1 MRGDGIMKRIEE
13 IPLPGVGVRHEF
25 ETTAGERLGMVTH
38 RGGRRELLLFEKGD
52 PDACARTIPLE
63 EDDAR
68 ALSEILGAAP
78 VTRSVREVRQSL
90 GALSIDWIPITA
102 GWPCTGERLMDT
114 QIRERA
120 GVLVVGIV
128 RGDETIATPP
138 PETVLAEGDTLV
150 VVGSDAAIARA
161 SAMLSER

>member
-1 MRGDGIMKRIEE
+1 MKQIEE

-25 ETTAGERLGMVTH
+25 QTAAGDRLGMVTH
-38 RGGRRELLLFEKGD
+38 RGGRRELLLFDRED
-52 PDACARTIPLE
+52 PDACARTIALE

-78 VTRSVREVRQSL
+78 VTRAVREVRQSL

-102 GWPCTGERLMDT
+102 GWPCAGERLMDT
-114 QIRERA
+114 QIREKT

-128 RGDETIATPP
+128 KGEETLPTPP
-138 PETVLAEGDTLV
+138 PDTLLAVGDTLV
-150 VVGSDAAIARA
+150 VVGSDEAIARA
-161 SAMLSER
+161 SALLSER